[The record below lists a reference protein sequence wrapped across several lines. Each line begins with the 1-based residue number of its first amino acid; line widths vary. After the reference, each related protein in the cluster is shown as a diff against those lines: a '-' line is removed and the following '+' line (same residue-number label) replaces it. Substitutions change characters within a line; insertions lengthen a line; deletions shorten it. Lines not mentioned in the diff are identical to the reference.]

1 MDGRTGYITISVD
14 DGHVTDLRTADLL
27 DEVGLRATFY
37 IPATN
42 PERPVMA
49 DVEIRTVAARYE
61 VGGHTFHHLPLTGFP
76 AEASQREIVD
86 GKIWLE
92 NVVEGPIRSFCYPQG
107 KFNAGLARQVETAGF
122 VCGRTCHLNLTAA
135 PQNPYTWGVSTQAF
149 SHSRQI
155 QIRHAAVERN
165 WTGLVNYARIFRG
178 AVDWEDHFTR
188 AVTHVAG
195 NGGIAHLFLH
205 SWEIDELDAW
215 DKLRRLL
222 VRVRNDYS
230 LVSVTNGELFDQ
242 AEAR

>member
-1 MDGRTGYITISVD
+1 MDERTGYITISVD
-14 DGHVTDLRTADLL
+14 DGHATDLRTADLL

-42 PERPVMA
+42 PERPVMSKQ
-49 DVEIRTVAARYE
+49 EIRTIASRFE
-61 VGGHTFHHLPLTGFP
+61 VGGHTFHHRPLTGFG
-76 AEASQREIVD
+76 AEESRREIVD
-86 GKIWLE
+86 GKTWLE
-92 NVVEGPIRSFCYPQG
+92 DVAGSPIRAFCYPQG
-107 KFNAGLARQVETAGF
+107 KFNPGVARQVEAAGF
-122 VCGRTCHLNLTAA
+122 ACGRTCQLNLTA
-135 PQNPYTWGVSTQAF
+135 PPGDPYTWGVSTQAF

-165 WTGLVNYARIFRG
+165 WTGLANYVRIFRG

-188 AVTHVAG
+188 AVEQVSGH
-195 NGGIAHLFLH
+195 GGIAHLFLH
-205 SWEIDELDAW
+205 SWEIDEHDGW

>member
-14 DGHVTDLRTADLL
+14 DGHETDLRTADLL

-42 PERPVMA
+42 PERPVMSNE
-49 DVEIRTVAARYE
+49 EIRRIAARFE
-61 VGGHTFHHLPLTGFP
+61 VGGHTFHHRPLTGFGTD
-76 AEASQREIVD
+76 ESRREIVD
-86 GKIWLE
+86 GKAWLE
-92 NVVEGPIRSFCYPQG
+92 DVAERSVRSFCYPQG
-107 KFNAGLARQVETAGF
+107 KFNATIARQVEEAGF
-122 VCGRTCHLNLTAA
+122 ACGRTCLLNLTARPA
-135 PQNPYTWGVSTQAF
+135 DAYTWGVSTQAF

-165 WTGLVNYARIFRG
+165 WTGIANYARIFRG

-188 AVTHVAG
+188 ASAHVKSH
-195 NGGIAHLFLH
+195 GGIAHLFLH
-205 SWEIDELDAW
+205 SWEIDEHDGW
-215 DKLRRLL
+215 HKLRRVL
-222 VRVRNDYS
+222 VNTRDDYS